1 MKSSPFIARL
11 GQRDRWT
18 YPAAAALAGA
28 LLLTGCSGAP
38 ATPAA
43 SPATGVPDGSATAA
57 PATAAS
63 VPAGSA
69 TPAAGSATA
78 AAGATPTA
86 QTATKELV
94 AGFPTKLIPLMKG
107 ATVQASSLQRSTPLS
122 VASLTETV
130 TAKPADVM
138 AYYTKVYL
146 AQKFTALPGDSVD
159 GTPSKT
165 FVRSSGQENANV
177 AVVQTGTTA
186 TVTVGANVFP
196 ASLK

>member
-1 MKSSPFIARL
+1 
-11 GQRDRWT
+11 
-18 YPAAAALAGA
+18 
-28 LLLTGCSGAP
+28 
-38 ATPAA
+38 
-43 SPATGVPDGSATAA
+43 
-57 PATAAS
+57 
-63 VPAGSA
+63 
-69 TPAAGSATA
+69 
-78 AAGATPTA
+78 
-86 QTATKELV
+86 V

-165 FVRSSGQENANV
+165 FVRSSGQENVNV

-186 TVTVGANVFP
+186 TVTVGANVLP

>member
-43 SPATGVPDGSATAA
+43 SPATGAPDGPATAA

-63 VPAGSA
+63 VPAD
-69 TPAAGSATA
+69 SATA

-165 FVRSSGQENANV
+165 FVRSSGQENVNV

-186 TVTVGANVFP
+186 TVTVGANVLP

>member
-43 SPATGVPDGSATAA
+43 SPATGAPDGSATAA

-63 VPAGSA
+63 VP
-69 TPAAGSATA
+69 AGSATA

-165 FVRSSGQENANV
+165 FVRSSGQENVNV

>member
-43 SPATGVPDGSATAA
+43 SPATGAPDGSATAA
-57 PATAAS
+57 PSTAAS
-63 VPAGSA
+63 VP
-69 TPAAGSATA
+69 AGSATA

-165 FVRSSGQENANV
+165 FVRSSGQENVNV

>member
-43 SPATGVPDGSATAA
+43 SPATGAPDGPATAA

-63 VPAGSA
+63 VP
-69 TPAAGSATA
+69 AGSATA

-165 FVRSSGQENANV
+165 FVRSSGQENVNV

-186 TVTVGANVFP
+186 TVTVGANVLP